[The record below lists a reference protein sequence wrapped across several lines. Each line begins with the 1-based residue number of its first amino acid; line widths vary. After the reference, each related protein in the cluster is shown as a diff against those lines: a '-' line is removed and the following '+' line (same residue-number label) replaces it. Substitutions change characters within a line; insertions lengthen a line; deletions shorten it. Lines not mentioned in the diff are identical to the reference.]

1 MNWKPVDKYTRA
13 GKDGKLLK
21 CPKCESIHK
30 VYHFAWS
37 ALGCNHCGK
46 SFEKNLW
53 LVETA

>member
-1 MNWKPVDKYTRA
+1 MNWKPVDKYTRS

-37 ALGCNHCGK
+37 ALGFNHCGK